1 MLIIKRLSKQ
11 IEKEMAAAE
20 DYIDMALELKDSS
33 PDLARNSYSRSVA
46 RMDIVR
52 ALHDDV
58 VAIINAYKKE
68 KGEPPAGM
76 QAIYDYLHEQHIEL
90 ATQIKMKQEL
100 FK

>member
-1 MLIIKRLSKQ
+1 MLLIKKLSKQ
-11 IEKEMAAAE
+11 IEKEMAMAE
-20 DYIDMALELKDSS
+20 CYIDMALEIKESN
-33 PDLARNSYSRSVA
+33 PDIARNSYNRSIA
-46 RMDIVR
+46 CMDTVR

-58 VAIINAYKKE
+58 VAVINAYKKE

-76 QAIYDYLHEQHIEL
+76 QAIYDYVHEQHIEL

>member
-1 MLIIKRLSKQ
+1 MLLIKKLSKQ
-11 IEKEMAAAE
+11 IEREMAAAE
-20 DYIDMALELKDSS
+20 CYIDMALEIKESN
-33 PDLARNSYSRSVA
+33 PDLARNSYNRSVA
-46 RMDIVR
+46 RMDVIR

-58 VAIINAYKKE
+58 VALINAYKKD

-76 QAIYDYLHEQHIEL
+76 QAIYDYVHEQHIEL